1 MAANTPITVGARL
14 EGDRLKHRAVR
25 LQAVVAV
32 LRERAAAQRVSGE
45 RPAAGLT
52 AALGDFERELR
63 AVRAQL
69 HTSEERPR

>member
-14 EGDRLKHRAVR
+14 ESDRLEHRAVR

-69 HTSEERPR
+69 HTSDERPR